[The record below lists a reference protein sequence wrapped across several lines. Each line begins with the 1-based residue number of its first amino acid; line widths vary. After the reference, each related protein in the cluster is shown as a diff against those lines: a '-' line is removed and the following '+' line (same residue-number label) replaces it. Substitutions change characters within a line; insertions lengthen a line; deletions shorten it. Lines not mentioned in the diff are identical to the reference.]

1 MIIPKMYA
9 IEYHLI
15 SKRKN
20 CKSNRIK
27 IIDKHFKF
35 INIGLILLRYKFMS
49 KSRLVLDQIAK
60 LFEQGIINYKDFSKE
75 IFTILNSKREEFVY
89 KMKLASNE
97 DLMVVNKRLEKLEK
111 KIESLERKKEKIK
124 KVKK

>member
-1 MIIPKMYA
+1 
-9 IEYHLI
+9 
-15 SKRKN
+15 
-20 CKSNRIK
+20 
-27 IIDKHFKF
+27 
-35 INIGLILLRYKFMS
+35 MS

>member
-1 MIIPKMYA
+1 
-9 IEYHLI
+9 
-15 SKRKN
+15 
-20 CKSNRIK
+20 
-27 IIDKHFKF
+27 
-35 INIGLILLRYKFMS
+35 MS
-49 KSRLVLDQIAK
+49 KSRVVLDQIAK

>member
-1 MIIPKMYA
+1 
-9 IEYHLI
+9 
-15 SKRKN
+15 
-20 CKSNRIK
+20 
-27 IIDKHFKF
+27 
-35 INIGLILLRYKFMS
+35 MS

-60 LFEQGIINYKDFSKE
+60 LFEQGILNYKDFSKE

>member
-1 MIIPKMYA
+1 
-9 IEYHLI
+9 
-15 SKRKN
+15 
-20 CKSNRIK
+20 
-27 IIDKHFKF
+27 
-35 INIGLILLRYKFMS
+35 MS
-49 KSRLVLDQIAK
+49 KSRLVLDRIAK

-111 KIESLERKKEKIK
+111 KIESLDRKKEKIK

>member
-1 MIIPKMYA
+1 
-9 IEYHLI
+9 
-15 SKRKN
+15 
-20 CKSNRIK
+20 
-27 IIDKHFKF
+27 
-35 INIGLILLRYKFMS
+35 MS

-75 IFTILNSKREEFVY
+75 IFTILNSKREEFIY

-111 KIESLERKKEKIK
+111 KIKNLERKKEKIK

>member
-1 MIIPKMYA
+1 
-9 IEYHLI
+9 
-15 SKRKN
+15 
-20 CKSNRIK
+20 
-27 IIDKHFKF
+27 
-35 INIGLILLRYKFMS
+35 MS

-111 KIESLERKKEKIK
+111 KIESLDRKKEKIK

>member
-1 MIIPKMYA
+1 
-9 IEYHLI
+9 
-15 SKRKN
+15 
-20 CKSNRIK
+20 
-27 IIDKHFKF
+27 
-35 INIGLILLRYKFMS
+35 MS

-75 IFTILNSKREEFVY
+75 IFTILNSKREEFIY

-111 KIESLERKKEKIK
+111 KIESLDRKKEKIK

>member
-1 MIIPKMYA
+1 
-9 IEYHLI
+9 
-15 SKRKN
+15 
-20 CKSNRIK
+20 
-27 IIDKHFKF
+27 
-35 INIGLILLRYKFMS
+35 MS

-75 IFTILNSKREEFVY
+75 IFTILNSKREEFIY

>member
-1 MIIPKMYA
+1 
-9 IEYHLI
+9 
-15 SKRKN
+15 
-20 CKSNRIK
+20 NRIK

>member
-1 MIIPKMYA
+1 
-9 IEYHLI
+9 
-15 SKRKN
+15 
-20 CKSNRIK
+20 
-27 IIDKHFKF
+27 
-35 INIGLILLRYKFMS
+35 MS
-49 KSRLVLDQIAK
+49 KSRLVLDRIAK

-75 IFTILNSKREEFVY
+75 IFTILNSKREEFIY

>member
-1 MIIPKMYA
+1 
-9 IEYHLI
+9 
-15 SKRKN
+15 
-20 CKSNRIK
+20 
-27 IIDKHFKF
+27 
-35 INIGLILLRYKFMS
+35 MS

-75 IFTILNSKREEFVY
+75 IFTILNSKREEFIY
-89 KMKLASNE
+89 RMKLASNE

>member
-1 MIIPKMYA
+1 
-9 IEYHLI
+9 
-15 SKRKN
+15 
-20 CKSNRIK
+20 
-27 IIDKHFKF
+27 
-35 INIGLILLRYKFMS
+35 MS

-97 DLMVVNKRLEKLEK
+97 DLMIVNKRLEKLEK

>member
-1 MIIPKMYA
+1 
-9 IEYHLI
+9 
-15 SKRKN
+15 
-20 CKSNRIK
+20 
-27 IIDKHFKF
+27 
-35 INIGLILLRYKFMS
+35 MS

-75 IFTILNSKREEFVY
+75 IFTILNSKREEFIY

-111 KIESLERKKEKIK
+111 K
-124 KVKK
+124 

>member
-1 MIIPKMYA
+1 
-9 IEYHLI
+9 
-15 SKRKN
+15 
-20 CKSNRIK
+20 
-27 IIDKHFKF
+27 
-35 INIGLILLRYKFMS
+35 MS

-75 IFTILNSKREEFVY
+75 IFTILNSKREDFVY

>member
-1 MIIPKMYA
+1 
-9 IEYHLI
+9 
-15 SKRKN
+15 
-20 CKSNRIK
+20 
-27 IIDKHFKF
+27 
-35 INIGLILLRYKFMS
+35 MS
-49 KSRLVLDQIAK
+49 KSRLVLDRIAK

>member
-1 MIIPKMYA
+1 
-9 IEYHLI
+9 
-15 SKRKN
+15 
-20 CKSNRIK
+20 
-27 IIDKHFKF
+27 
-35 INIGLILLRYKFMS
+35 MS

-75 IFTILNSKREEFVY
+75 IFTILNSKREDFVY

-111 KIESLERKKEKIK
+111 KIESLERKKK
-124 KVKK
+124 KLRR

>member
-1 MIIPKMYA
+1 
-9 IEYHLI
+9 
-15 SKRKN
+15 
-20 CKSNRIK
+20 
-27 IIDKHFKF
+27 
-35 INIGLILLRYKFMS
+35 MS

-75 IFTILNSKREEFVY
+75 IFTLLNSKREEFIY